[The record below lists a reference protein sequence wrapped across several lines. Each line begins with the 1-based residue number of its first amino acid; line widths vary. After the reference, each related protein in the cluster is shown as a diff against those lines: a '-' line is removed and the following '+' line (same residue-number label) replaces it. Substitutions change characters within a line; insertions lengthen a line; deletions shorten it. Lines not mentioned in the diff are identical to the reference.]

1 VERFLRMLKRFSGK
15 TQFVVITHNK
25 QSMEAASI
33 LYGVTM
39 QELGVSKLVS
49 VRFDGTPA
57 RTPASEVRELSEA
70 TAG

>member
-1 VERFLRMLKRFSGK
+1 MLRRFGDK

-25 QSMEAASI
+25 KTMEAAGCI
-33 LYGVTM
+33 YGVTM

-49 VRFDGTPA
+49 VNLDGIDMSHGSRRETA
-57 RTPASEVRELSEA
+57 EV